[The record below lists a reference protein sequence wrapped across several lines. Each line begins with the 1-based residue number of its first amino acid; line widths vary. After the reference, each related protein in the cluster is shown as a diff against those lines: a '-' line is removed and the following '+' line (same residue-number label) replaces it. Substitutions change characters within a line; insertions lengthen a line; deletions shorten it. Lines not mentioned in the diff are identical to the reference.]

1 MNQSDKRRGD
11 GRSSSSGPAWRTG
24 QATHASRHGSNATGG
39 GGGGGGSSGASNNAD
54 NMPVMPPRA
63 AVVNTNPTGGDDS
76 HNGSGGGVPLL
87 ERNRKEKGRDKDGI
101 ASSTSSSTARG
112 SSPHGGSSNSN
123 ANSNSNNSGG
133 GGGGGSPVSKQY
145 RRQQQQQQQSD
156 AAAKSLLLRE
166 KDDRIAYLENEMAIM
181 EREFHQEL
189 DRLSQRESETATF
202 WQGKHSALN
211 QQYLRTDTELR
222 LLRAE
227 VDMREAER
235 EELRQGV
242 EVLRRE
248 LQERDDEIR
257 RLRGQVRG
265 LKDFVSTSTRT
276 DDQTSDEVF
285 GDGMTKLGNGLQ
297 NWVITNFR
305 KAKLADLSK
314 ASDATLIEL
323 SQLVPM
329 YEELIHSS
337 KVHLLQ
343 SIVSSIL
350 VEMVFNA
357 HYVGLSEEET
367 QRFQQM
373 EQLLSSLCSSSDP
386 INQWRSSTLAL
397 LRREAHHLH
406 DNTDMFAEAVMSRI
420 TRLLDEIITS
430 SPFSASMP
438 THSSAR
444 DSALRVLIKNSIE
457 LARLLVVQKARLR
470 VYMPSIL
477 PHQQVLFE
485 PDTMEDIGGE
495 EEDEENLVNR
505 EICCVVFPG
514 VIKNGDENGGHM
526 QYRNVIAKARVLCRP
541 EE

>member
-1 MNQSDKRRGD
+1 
-11 GRSSSSGPAWRTG
+11 
-24 QATHASRHGSNATGG
+24 
-39 GGGGGGSSGASNNAD
+39 
-54 NMPVMPPRA
+54 MPVVPPRA
-63 AVVNTNPTGGDDS
+63 AVANTNSAGGDDS
-76 HNGSGGGVPLL
+76 HNGSGGGGGVLLL
-87 ERNRKEKGRDKDGI
+87 ERKRKDKSRDKDG
-101 ASSTSSSTARG
+101 AAGSSSTTGGG
-112 SSPHGGSSNSN
+112 SSPHGASGTGN
-123 ANSNSNNSGG
+123 ANSNSNSNTNNSG
-133 GGGGGSPVSKQY
+133 GGGGGSPVSKHH
-145 RRQQQQQQQSD
+145 RRHQQQQSD
-156 AAAKSLLLRE
+156 AAAATSLLLRE
-166 KDDRIAYLENEMAIM
+166 KDDRIAYLEGEMAIM

-189 DRLSQRESETATF
+189 DKLSQTESETATF

-227 VDMREAER
+227 VDVREAER

-248 LQERDDEIR
+248 LQNKDDEIR

-285 GDGMTKLGNGLQ
+285 GDGMAKLGNGLQ

-305 KAKLADLSK
+305 KAKLDLSK
-314 ASDATLIEL
+314 ASDATLGEL

-329 YEELIHSS
+329 YEELVHAS

-343 SIVSSIL
+343 SLVSSIL
-350 VEMVFNA
+350 VEMVFNSY
-357 HYVGLSEEET
+357 YVGLSEEDT
-367 QRFQQM
+367 RHFQQM
-373 EQLLSSLCSSSDP
+373 EQLLSSLCSSTDP
-386 INQWRSSTLAL
+386 VNQWRSSALVL

-406 DNTDMFAEAVMSRI
+406 DSTDEFAEAVISRI
-420 TRLLDEIITS
+420 TQLLDSIITS
-430 SPFSASMP
+430 SPSSAATVSTP
-438 THSSAR
+438 SSSNAR
-444 DSALRVLIKNSIE
+444 DSALRVLVKNSIE

-495 EEDEENLVNR
+495 EDEENLANR

-514 VIKNGDENGGHM
+514 VIKHGDGSGGHM
-526 QYRNVIAKARVLCRP
+526 QYRNVIAKARVLCSP